1 MRIFL
6 LIILSALF
14 VAPEIHAQGPAG
26 TATAAGGKF
35 RTNRSRAVNNG
46 ILLLLFLY

>member
-1 MRIFL
+1 MRVFL

-14 VAPEIHAQGPAG
+14 LAPDIQAQGTAG

-35 RTNRSRAVNNG
+35 STSRSRAKWMGAN
-46 ILLLLFLY
+46 YRKE